1 MKKSHL
7 FNIVRSPDVDP
18 NEGVP
23 SPLDR
28 PHHRPS
34 TRFNLHIWIEV
45 WEKQWHIRILN
56 GNFDKTSGTSWRW
69 FARSHLMCG
78 RTFVSVVQTIYH
90 SRTRS
95 LGVLQIPNS
104 SSGSFWLL
112 VILRPSFLRHS
123 GQVKIQLQTHKVLGQ
138 AMVIA
143 VTKCIYTLY
152 AQFLPLTL
160 TVGERGGFFVDDRQ
174 GRNCVF
180 YKVGKAELKRIKLGK
195 LD

>member
-1 MKKSHL
+1 MAMAHQDIEREFWQNLRHKLKVICTKP
-7 FNIVRSPDVDP
+7 FDVRK
-18 NEGVP
+18 
-23 SPLDR
+23 
-28 PHHRPS
+28 
-34 TRFNLHIWIEV
+34 NLCFSCA
-45 WEKQWHIRILN
+45 QP
-56 GNFDKTSGTSWRW
+56 
-69 FARSHLMCG
+69 
-78 RTFVSVVQTIYH
+78 IYH

-138 AMVIA
+138 ALVIA